1 MEKKAKKSLP
11 DKFER
16 LLNLMEEEDF
26 YVSDFL
32 LCVCANLSNKPQNT
46 FNTSFK
52 LGDKFYEIQIN
63 RRTIQ

>member
-32 LCVCANLSNKPQNT
+32 LCVCANLSNKP
-46 FNTSFK
+46 
-52 LGDKFYEIQIN
+52 
-63 RRTIQ
+63 